1 MTTEHRWIALS
12 EARDR
17 AWNSAEIEHYRLG
30 GQHQVEVAARA
41 AAKVERQPER

>member
-1 MTTEHRWIALS
+1 MTTELQSLALS

-30 GQHQVEVAARA
+30 GQHQVEVASR